1 MLHLE
6 ARNFEM
12 AVEHFN
18 VVMEHV
24 THDEKLRMARANAL
38 LALGRRGDAIN
49 DVAYV
54 AVCACAC
61 LVHFP
66 QPYHTRRRKSRC
78 TA

>member
-1 MLHLE
+1 MLHAD
-6 ARNFEM
+6 ARNYEM

-24 THDEKLRMARANAL
+24 THDEKVRMARANAL

-54 AVCACAC
+54 RTEASRSIGRGLSSVSFWAV
-61 LVHFP
+61 VVI
-66 QPYHTRRRKSRC
+66 
-78 TA
+78 